1 MRLAHRRTG
10 NAEHTVFARELTSLA
25 GRVFDRRIRIT
36 HGAEENDH
44 FTIFFAGIFIL
55 RHVITS
61 LRFVR
66 HQRVVLSPVRVD
78 AVAWLVHDAES
89 MASCHRDDQ
98 RALPPVRQRDPCHAA
113 RRGLHRG
120 ERSGLRRGEQNDLRH
135 AVPNG
140 LRHAVLNDLRHAAQ
154 NDPRHEALHD
164 LRHAVPNDLR
174 HEVPHDLR
182 HGVRVRRP
190 CAARDVLHR
199 DVRVFLPCVA
209 GSCPRRDGL
218 RAPLLADAQHP
229 GEPYEREPRHGEQP
243 YLAPLP
249 CAQRVLAA

>member
-1 MRLAHRRTG
+1 MRLTNRRTG
-10 NAEHTVFARELTSLA
+10 NTEHTVFARELTSLA

-44 FTIFFAGIFIL
+44 FTIFFAGIFVL

-61 LRFVR
+61 LSFVR
-66 HQRVVLSPVRVD
+66 HQRVVLSPVLVD
-78 AVAWLVHDAES
+78 AVAWLVRGAES

-120 ERSGLRRGEQNDLRH
+120 ERSDLRHVERNDLRH
-135 AVPNG
+135 VE
-140 LRHAVLNDLRHAAQ
+140 RSDLRH
-154 NDPRHEALHD
+154 
-164 LRHAVPNDLR
+164 V
-174 HEVPHDLR
+174 VPHVLR
-182 HGVRVRRP
+182 HGVRVRHP
-190 CAARDVLHR
+190 CAGRGVLRR

-209 GSCPRRDGL
+209 GFFPRRDGL

-229 GEPYEREPRHGEQP
+229 GEPYEREPRHGERP

>member
-1 MRLAHRRTG
+1 
-10 NAEHTVFARELTSLA
+10 VFAREMASLA
-25 GRVFDRRIRIT
+25 GRVFDRGIRFA

-61 LRFVR
+61 LSFVR

-78 AVAWLVHDAES
+78 AVAWLVRGAES

-98 RALPPVRQRDPCHAA
+98 RALPTARQRDPCHAA
-113 RRGLHRG
+113 R
-120 ERSGLRRGEQNDLRH
+120 NDLHH
-135 AVPNG
+135 AAPNG
-140 LRHAVLNDLRHAAQ
+140 LRHAVLHDLHCGVDVRHPCAGHGDLR
-154 NDPRHEALHD
+154 
-164 LRHAVPNDLR
+164 
-174 HEVPHDLR
+174 
-182 HGVRVRRP
+182 
-190 CAARDVLHR
+190 R

-209 GSCPRRDGL
+209 GFFPRRDGL
-218 RAPLLADAQHP
+218 RALLLADAQHP
-229 GEPYEREPRHGEQP
+229 GEPCGREPRHGERP